1 MSFIFY
7 FLQKI
12 VQIFQIGFQ
21 LIILLR
27 LFSEL
32 FTFTVKFQGSHRDV
46 HIPSART
53 TLLSSSDPRCPC
65 VGEG

>member
-12 VQIFQIGFQ
+12 VPVFQIGFQ

-32 FTFTVKFQGSHRDV
+32 FRFTVKLRGGHRD
-46 HIPSART
+46 IPSVRT
-53 TLLSSSDPRCPC
+53 ALLSI
-65 VGEG
+65 